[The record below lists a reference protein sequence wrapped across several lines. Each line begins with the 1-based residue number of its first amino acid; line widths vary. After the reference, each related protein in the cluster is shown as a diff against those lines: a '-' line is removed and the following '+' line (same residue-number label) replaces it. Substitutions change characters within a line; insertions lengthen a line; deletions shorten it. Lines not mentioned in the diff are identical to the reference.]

1 MRFFKKKSAPA
12 FVVNS
17 AAGGAQEF
25 RVNISTEVKSASI
38 REELYNNR
46 LFIVLPSKTLPDNI
60 VMNEMLYPAAE
71 IAAGFKSLEG
81 TQAPLGHPVV
91 NGEYVSAS
99 HPEAYL
105 HNVGAFNKNV
115 RRENGSVYIEKWI
128 DKAYAEKVAPELMRA
143 INAGEPIS
151 TSTGLTCN
159 RKAVTGKPYK
169 WIAEDMVFDHD
180 AILLHDTPAA
190 GVEQGVGM
198 LVNQE
203 FVINSV
209 LDQSESEMRE
219 VLAAALPADAWLVD
233 YSDDTLVYDLNGVDH
248 AVGYTVSDGVVTLD
262 ESAYTVKRKTIWER
276 ITGALGNSN
285 PVQVNKMDEEMKAML
300 TANAAAAEAN
310 AEAIKT
316 LASSVAKVADA
327 VEAIQDEQAKQAEIT
342 ANAALAEKRAI
353 VAQSLGEVVANALDG
368 EALDAAIAKC
378 QTAADVKGG
387 FQTNSAGEFGDL
399 TGYTKE

>member
-1 MRFFKKKSAPA
+1 MKWFKSKRAPV

-17 AAGGAQEF
+17 AADGAQQF
-25 RVNISTEVKSASI
+25 RVNISATVKAANI

-91 NGEYVSAS
+91 NGEYVSAG

-128 DKAYAEKVAPELMRA
+128 DKAYAEQVAPQLMAA
-143 INAGEPIS
+143 INAGKPIS

-159 RKAVTGKPYK
+159 RKAVTGKHYK
-169 WIAEDMVFDHD
+169 WIAQNMVFDHD
-180 AILLHDTPAA
+180 AILLDEAPAA
-190 GVEQGVGM
+190 GVDQGVGM
-198 LVNQE
+198 LVNQQ

-209 LDQSESEMRE
+209 LEDSVNEMRE
-219 VLAAALPADAWLVD
+219 ILSRALPVDAWLID
-233 YSDDTLVYDLNGVDH
+233 YDAETLVYDLNGIDH
-248 AVGYTVSDGVVTLD
+248 AAGYAIVDGVVTLT

-276 ITGALGNSN
+276 ITGALTKTN
-285 PVQVNKMDEEMKAML
+285 PVQVNKMDEELKAML
-300 TANAAAAEAN
+300 TANAQAAEAN
-310 AEAIKT
+310 ATAIAALTDSFKMV
-316 LASSVAKVADA
+316 ADSVAS
-327 VEAIQDEQAKQAEIT
+327 IQSEQVKQAEIT
-342 ANAALAEKRAI
+342 ANAALADKRKV
-353 VAQSLGEVVANALDG
+353 VALKMGEVVANALAG
-368 EALDAAIAKC
+368 EALDAAVAQC
-378 QTAADVKGG
+378 QTVDPLVGG
-387 FQTNSAGEFGDL
+387 FHANAAEFGDL
-399 TGYTKE
+399 SGYTKE